1 MARRLPVDGAEAAR
15 AKDPRPGT
23 RRAAKTIPSLA
34 DGVAAE
40 VEVETGFAYPDGEP
54 VAVVVKRREHRYD
67 LDDGGGAIA
76 RAGRPPGWEEAAER
90 AVRRSGM
97 NVSRATG
104 RVFVPAVEGRDLERL
119 ASRLAEAS
127 LDVLESVVEL
137 EEPAQALGPDNA

>member
-1 MARRLPVDGAEAAR
+1 
-15 AKDPRPGT
+15 
-23 RRAAKTIPSLA
+23 
-34 DGVAAE
+34 
-40 VEVETGFAYPDGEP
+40 
-54 VAVVVKRREHRYD
+54 
-67 LDDGGGAIA
+67 
-76 RAGRPPGWEEAAER
+76 
-90 AVRRSGM
+90 M